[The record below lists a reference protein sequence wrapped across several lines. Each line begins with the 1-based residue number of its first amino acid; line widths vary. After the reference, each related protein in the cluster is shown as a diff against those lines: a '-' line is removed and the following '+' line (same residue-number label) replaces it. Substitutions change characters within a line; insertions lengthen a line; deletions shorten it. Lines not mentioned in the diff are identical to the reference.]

1 MTTPRMGTLYQEHVF
16 LGANFEPTIDESYQR
31 VSSYA
36 GEKDAVA
43 AMANGCVL
51 SDLTGATYQLVCG
64 PDAAAMAQAAFCG
77 KRLAVGE
84 CAFEPALGGD
94 GCLMSVP
101 LVVRCGD
108 TEHVVVDLGSRGAVA
123 QAWLG
128 FLATAEQDGVRPYG
142 NTTIEDATSMLTPL
156 MLAGDAASHVLSD
169 YLHGQ
174 QLPRRGQVA
183 SLSLD
188 AISAVVACAPLEPLG
203 INAYFLFIPP
213 AKARTLWRSF
223 LSFEEVTPVGLLG
236 AKKAL
241 FSAVSFGDLCE
252 KNDKVIV
259 TKDELAGMG
268 LVRSD
273 GGFIGC
279 QALDATGR

>member
-1 MTTPRMGTLYQEHVF
+1 MTTPRMGTLFQEHVF
-16 LGANFEPTIDESYQR
+16 LGANFEPSIDESYQR

-36 GEKDAVA
+36 GEKDAVD
-43 AMANGCVL
+43 AMAKGCVL
-51 SDLTGATYQLVCG
+51 CDLTGATYQLVSG
-64 PDAAAMAQAAFCG
+64 PDAAAMAQAAFCA

-108 TEHVVVDLGSRGAVA
+108 TEHVAVDLSSRGPIA

-156 MLAGDAASHVLSD
+156 MLAGAAASHVLSD

-174 QLPRRGQVA
+174 ALPKPGQVA
-183 SLSLD
+183 SLNLD
-188 AISAVVACAPLEPLG
+188 AISAVVACAPVAPSG
-203 INAYFLFIPP
+203 IQAYFLFIPP
-213 AKARTLWRSF
+213 TKARVLWRSF

-241 FSAVSFGDLCE
+241 FSTVPFGNLCE

-259 TKDELAGMG
+259 TKDELASMG
-268 LVRSD
+268 LLRSD

-279 QALDATGR
+279 QALEATDR